1 MATTYTSVLEWDD
14 GQELRITRYDS
25 WLGRRLVY
33 FFSWDAMYA
42 TDDLNVSVGTLRPSA
57 HRRHQAQRARFQR
70 HQARAGFCHRQTHM
84 VGVDAVPRQA
94 AYLPGA
100 HPGPQREQE
109 HPRHRLRHRAARPAS
124 MPERAQHR
132 PHIGQRYR
140 PVAIMPSRRL
150 WRARSTMCA
159 LITYPPSPA
168 RCSCRRCG
176 RWHASASPR

>member
-70 HQARAGFCHRQTHM
+70 HQARAGFRGYSENRVENVLCN
-84 VGVDAVPRQA
+84 A
-94 AYLPGA
+94 ATD
-100 HPGPQREQE
+100 RK
-109 HPRHRLRHRAARPAS
+109 
-124 MPERAQHR
+124 
-132 PHIGQRYR
+132 
-140 PVAIMPSRRL
+140 
-150 WRARSTMCA
+150 
-159 LITYPPSPA
+159 
-168 RCSCRRCG
+168 
-176 RWHASASPR
+176 